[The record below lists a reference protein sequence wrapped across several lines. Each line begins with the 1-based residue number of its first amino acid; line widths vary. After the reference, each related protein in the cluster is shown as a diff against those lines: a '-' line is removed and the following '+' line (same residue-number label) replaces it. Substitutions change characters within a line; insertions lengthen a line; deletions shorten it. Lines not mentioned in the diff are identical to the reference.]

1 MMARCDDLITAAMTK
16 ISDDWGCVPLEDGRL
31 LVTTSHQYSDGDHV
45 ELLVRG
51 HDESVEVSDGGEALA
66 RLDLAGVSVDHG
78 RARDMWFRLLRAH
91 ELETHNEQLVIHGS
105 IDDAG
110 RLVENMANAV
120 ANIDGIRLLA
130 PPSRSPQFAERVV
143 TFFQAEFENVEE
155 NPQLHGRSG
164 GLYRATAAVGDPENA
179 TYVQAVAGAS
189 VRTRQRPLEHA
200 FTMFSDVNGT
210 LSVTRKLVVLSD
222 ADWKSEQTRLLSTV
236 TYVGSWSY
244 RDNLVDFISASHRPS
259 SRILMPAQGSLVE
272 GAD

>member
-1 MMARCDDLITAAMTK
+1 MVRCDDLIMAAMTK
-16 ISDDWGCVPLEDGRL
+16 ISGGWDCVPLEDGWL

-51 HDESVEVSDGGEALA
+51 LDKSLEVSDGGEALA

-91 ELETHNEQLVIHGS
+91 ELETQDGRLSIHGA
-105 IDDAG
+105 IDEAG
-110 RLVENMANAV
+110 QLIENMANAV
-120 ANIDGIRLLA
+120 ANIDGIKLLA
-130 PPSRSPQFAERVV
+130 PPPRPPQFADRVV

-155 NPQLHGRSG
+155 GPQLHGRSG

-179 TYVQAVAGAS
+179 TYVQAVAGTNI
-189 VRTRQRPLEHA
+189 RGRQRALEHA
-200 FTMFSDVNGT
+200 FTMFSDVNGA
-210 LSVTRKLVVLSD
+210 LPVSRKLVVLSA

-236 TYVGSWSY
+236 SYVGSWSY
-244 RDNLVDFISASHRPS
+244 RDNLVDFLSSSGRPS

-272 GAD
+272 GAG